1 MKQKEG
7 DVMHQDCVIICAG
20 EVPALPDP
28 GGSFVICADGGLRHA
43 ERCGVRADL
52 ILGDFDSYG
61 RVPEGEDVLVYPAEK
76 DETDSFLAVRQG
88 MVRGFTRF
96 LIYGALGGRLDH
108 SVTNLHLLHF
118 LCEHGCRG
126 TLVGA
131 DGTRVT
137 AIKNETRTFDAALT
151 GYFSVFSLTDESR
164 GVTIKNFKYEAEN
177 LTLDNRTSLT
187 TSNEFIGKPGSV
199 TVEDGVLLLI
209 WKEDL
214 T

>member
-1 MKQKEG
+1 MQ
-7 DVMHQDCVIICAG
+7 QNCVIICAG
-20 EVPALPDP
+20 EVSALPDL
-28 GGSFVICADGGLRHA
+28 GDAFVICADGGLAHA
-43 ERCGVRADL
+43 ERFGVKPDL
-52 ILGDFDSYG
+52 VLGDFDSYG
-61 RVPEGEDVLVYPAEK
+61 CVPEGEDVLVYPAQK

-88 MVRGFTRF
+88 MARGFTRF
-96 LIYGALGGRLDH
+96 VIYGALGGRLDH

-118 LCEHGCRG
+118 LCECGCRG
-126 TLVGA
+126 TLIGA

-137 AIKNETRTFDAALT
+137 AIKNETVTLDAALT
-151 GYFSVFSLTDESR
+151 GYFSIFSLTDQSR
-164 GVTIKNFKYEAEN
+164 GVTIKNFKYAAAD

-199 TVEDGVLLLI
+199 AVTDGVLLLI